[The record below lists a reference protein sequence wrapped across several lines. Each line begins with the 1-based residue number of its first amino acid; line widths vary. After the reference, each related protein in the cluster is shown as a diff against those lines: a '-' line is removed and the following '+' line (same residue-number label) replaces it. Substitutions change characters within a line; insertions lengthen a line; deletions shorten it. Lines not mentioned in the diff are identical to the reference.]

1 MININKILNDN
12 NITDVMLPYMIA
24 SFNILNTL
32 MVFDDNEKN
41 NKVMKNL
48 LNKLDLSSAD
58 KSIQDDI
65 NNFISNNI
73 EWNDLS
79 VNTRRYFC
87 NLVFNEKLCMQQP

>member
-41 NKVMKNL
+41 NKVIIDL
-48 LNKLDLSSAD
+48 LNNLDLSLVD
-58 KSIQDDI
+58 KNIQNEIIDFKSK
-65 NNFISNNI
+65 NKK
-73 EWNDLS
+73 WNDLS
-79 VNTRRYFC
+79 
-87 NLVFNEKLCMQQP
+87 